1 MNISVDGDLFKVT
14 ITFNKIR
21 LDFFNNYKVYRIK
34 ESGNIYVYS
43 LNKNL

>member
-1 MNISVDGDLFKVT
+1 MVIYLKLQLLLT
-14 ITFNKIR
+14 KIR
-21 LDFFNNYKVYRIK
+21 LDLFNNYKVYRIK